1 MIMNMTHSLR
11 GLEWLVE
18 ELETSLGLAREAL
31 HTFQSEPEDTSQ
43 LSFALGYLHQVSGSL
58 TMAECYGAV
67 LLANEMEAVLKM
79 LLRGP
84 SAGVTDACEALELTM
99 LALPSY
105 VRDLLDGNDDT
116 LAQLVAQVNELRAVR
131 AEPLISATSLFMPK
145 VALLNPLVPTDVDSE
160 MLGKLQKVYQY
171 ALLGYLKQQD
181 LAANQ
186 QKIVA
191 VLRRLQG
198 LFNAHPLA
206 PLWRVASVFFIALV
220 ENNISQSTAT
230 RTLLWELDKTMGRLL
245 RVEEPGSQCED
256 LLRNLLYYI
265 ALAPD
270 ESSALMTLKEEFA
283 LGQAFPS
290 LALTEFDG
298 VVQTRLDSSVVTVL
312 SDTLSAEITSLIDT
326 VDAFESAEQI
336 DQNKLAKIKLSTE
349 KLATTLLVIGQIK
362 LSQSLLEVAGVAGQ
376 ALANSSGELPTG
388 ITRLQSIQQSLQTW
402 AENYDDAP
410 IASDLLSETA
420 YVVDDAQ
427 RSLIREVRN
436 NFESIKESIVGYIAS
451 QWDAQFLLD
460 IPQQFEHIF
469 GAVDVIGLKRVAL
482 IVEQLGNYITRH
494 LLHGEQPPE
503 WSQLDAL
510 ADAITG
516 FEYYLEAI
524 DKGREGEQHDMLRRT
539 AQAMEK
545 LGFDVESPAAD
556 VDSEVE
562 LDADTPELDSA
573 EAAGE
578 DDDEIDP
585 EIKEIFIEEAEEV
598 LAELEINYPAW
609 LLDQADHKALNELRR
624 GFHTLKGSGRMV
636 KANVIGDLAWAVE
649 NMLNKILDNSGAVV
663 PETAELLDISLSF
676 IPSLVDDFE
685 RGVQHLSPYCA
696 SLISVAEALTKGESV
711 TMPQSEEQPVELE
724 NLEALD
730 ESLLDS
736 MVVEELEGLV
746 EFDNSAEIQPVVE
759 IFVGEAS
766 AYIDTLANFLEN
778 FQQPHEGSRL
788 APADVQRALH
798 TLQASAGMAGIS
810 AVQALAKTLEDFL
823 AELFARGQNVSSS
836 IIILLL
842 QGVEQLRATLARLEA
857 GEGEDSSVLQ
867 ECRSRVEHTR
877 IQWKAQ
883 KANGLAPKS
892 LARVQQLMVTGLDNL
907 LLADTLL
914 EQWSGQASF
923 SRQDIEP
930 VVSELMELG
939 AAAEDSGVSALS
951 ALCDEFARTLGNQ
964 TDSGEGLNDDA
975 LRVCKAAHELL
986 LNMMDTVAIG
996 QPVSPA
1002 PADLL
1007 AQLQAL
1013 VIVPAE
1019 TPVIDLT
1026 LGVAEAAPQ
1035 QAMSAD
1041 ELASRMA
1048 GEVHDPDALPFFLE
1062 EADDL
1067 LENIENALQAWRGEP
1082 SDVSQSETL
1091 NRVLHT
1097 LKGGARV
1104 AGLSL
1109 LGDLSHD
1116 LEARILREES
1126 QLASGEAG
1134 VFDQLFARYDELV
1147 SVLDKVKSGDEIPA
1161 AEEPPVLEPE
1171 LELKPELELE
1181 PESPLPVETLAVE
1194 FQAAPEASE
1203 PAAQQSVSGEELASR
1218 MAGEVHDPEVLSFF
1232 LEEADGLLEDIEN
1245 ALQIWRDEPSD
1256 ISQGETLNRI
1266 LHTLKGGA
1274 RVAGLSLLGDLSHDL
1289 ETLILREENQLES
1302 GEAGVFDRLFAHYDE
1317 LVSIVE
1323 WLKSGVIPAAQEPLA
1338 LGITAVAEL
1347 EPLVEPL
1354 ASSASPEVPEEVLE
1368 VESFADEVPE
1378 DKALEGEVPKV
1389 AKEEA
1394 INIGADMAVSPE
1406 PVSAE
1411 SEQVLDL
1418 PAVTL
1423 PTPEP
1428 AVQPA
1433 ARAKPGV
1440 TVQESVKI
1448 PAQVLD
1454 DLVNLAGEAS
1464 IARGRVEQGVGE
1476 SALALDEMEE
1486 TIARLRNQV
1495 RQLGRQTEAQIQ
1507 FRREQ
1512 IESSQNADFDPLEL
1526 DRYSQLQQLSQG
1538 LEESGSDLQ
1547 DLKNTLLEK
1556 SQVVEGLLLMQSR
1569 ITQDLQENL
1578 MKTRLVPFSRLVPRL
1593 RRIVRQV
1600 GQELG
1605 KQVNLG
1611 LSDIEGE
1618 MDRSVLEK
1626 IITPIEHM
1634 LRNAI
1639 DHGIESAEQRLAAGK
1654 PSEGNISLS
1663 FQREGG
1669 EIVITVADDGKGLDV
1684 AAIRDKAINQRMIT
1698 ADTQATDSELLRLIF
1713 QPGFSTAATVSQVSG
1728 RGVGMDVVKTEVHH
1742 LGGSIS
1748 IDSTLGEGVEFT
1760 IRLPFTVSVN
1770 KALLVKEGASIYAL
1784 PLNSIVGVTQL
1795 NAEELDVLHS
1805 EPGKRLEYAGL
1816 DYQLCALGSLLH
1828 GGREAATVAT
1838 GKAVMIL
1845 VEVDHYRYAVQVE
1858 AIEGNQEIIIKGL
1871 GAQFSDVRGVAGAT
1885 ILASGDVVVILD
1897 LPSLLRSKGEI
1908 SILEAPV
1915 QADDSLRGRSFETP
1929 ASVSLAPKTIMVVD
1943 DSVTVRK
1950 VTSRVLERKGF
1961 RVITAKDG
1969 IEATDMLA
1977 QVKPDLMLLDIE
1989 MPRMDGFEVARVV
2002 RESEA
2007 FAGLPI
2013 IMISSRT
2020 GEKHQQR
2027 ATSLGV
2033 NKFLGKPYQEDEL
2046 LGLLDELLSLD
2057 SA

>member
-1 MIMNMTHSLR
+1 
-11 GLEWLVE
+11 
-18 ELETSLGLAREAL
+18 
-31 HTFQSEPEDTSQ
+31 
-43 LSFALGYLHQVSGSL
+43 
-58 TMAECYGAV
+58 MAA
-67 LLANEMEAVLKM
+67 
-79 LLRGP
+79 
-84 SAGVTDACEALELTM
+84 
-99 LALPSY
+99 
-105 VRDLLDGNDDT
+105 
-116 LAQLVAQVNELRAVR
+116 
-131 AEPLISATSLFMPK
+131 
-145 VALLNPLVPTDVDSE
+145 
-160 MLGKLQKVYQY
+160 
-171 ALLGYLKQQD
+171 
-181 LAANQ
+181 
-186 QKIVA
+186 
-191 VLRRLQG
+191 
-198 LFNAHPLA
+198 
-206 PLWRVASVFFIALV
+206 
-220 ENNISQSTAT
+220 
-230 RTLLWELDKTMGRLL
+230 
-245 RVEEPGSQCED
+245 
-256 LLRNLLYYI
+256 
-265 ALAPD
+265 
-270 ESSALMTLKEEFA
+270 EEF
-283 LGQAFPS
+283 
-290 LALTEFDG
+290 
-298 VVQTRLDSSVVTVL
+298 
-312 SDTLSAEITSLIDT
+312 
-326 VDAFESAEQI
+326 
-336 DQNKLAKIKLSTE
+336 
-349 KLATTLLVIGQIK
+349 
-362 LSQSLLEVAGVAGQ
+362 
-376 ALANSSGELPTG
+376 
-388 ITRLQSIQQSLQTW
+388 
-402 AENYDDAP
+402 
-410 IASDLLSETA
+410 
-420 YVVDDAQ
+420 
-427 RSLIREVRN
+427 
-436 NFESIKESIVGYIAS
+436 
-451 QWDAQFLLD
+451 
-460 IPQQFEHIF
+460 
-469 GAVDVIGLKRVAL
+469 
-482 IVEQLGNYITRH
+482 
-494 LLHGEQPPE
+494 
-503 WSQLDAL
+503 
-510 ADAITG
+510 
-516 FEYYLEAI
+516 
-524 DKGREGEQHDMLRRT
+524 
-539 AQAMEK
+539 
-545 LGFDVESPAAD
+545 
-556 VDSEVE
+556 
-562 LDADTPELDSA
+562 
-573 EAAGE
+573 
-578 DDDEIDP
+578 
-585 EIKEIFIEEAEEV
+585 
-598 LAELEINYPAW
+598 
-609 LLDQADHKALNELRR
+609 
-624 GFHTLKGSGRMV
+624 
-636 KANVIGDLAWAVE
+636 
-649 NMLNKILDNSGAVV
+649 
-663 PETAELLDISLSF
+663 
-676 IPSLVDDFE
+676 
-685 RGVQHLSPYCA
+685 
-696 SLISVAEALTKGESV
+696 
-711 TMPQSEEQPVELE
+711 
-724 NLEALD
+724 
-730 ESLLDS
+730 
-736 MVVEELEGLV
+736 EGLV
-746 EFDNSAEIQPVVE
+746 ELEGSTEVQPVVE

-766 AYIDTLANFLEN
+766 DYIDTLANFLED
-778 FQQPHEGSRL
+778 FHQPHDGSRL

-810 AVQALAKTLEDFL
+810 AVQELAKTLEDFL

-836 IIILLL
+836 IIVLLL
-842 QGVEQLRATLARLEA
+842 QGAEQLRATLARLAA

-867 ECRSRVEHTR
+867 EYRSRVELART
-877 IQWKAQ
+877 QWQAQ
-883 KANGLAPKS
+883 KANSAAPKG
-892 LARVQQLMVTGLDNL
+892 LVRVQQLMVTGLDNL

-930 VVSELMELG
+930 VLSELVELG
-939 AAAEDSGVSALS
+939 AAAEDSGVLALS
-951 ALCDEFARTLGNQ
+951 ALCDELACTLGNL
-964 TDSGEGLNDDA
+964 TDAGVGLNDDA

-1013 VIVPAE
+1013 VIV
-1019 TPVIDLT
+1019 TPVIGLT
-1026 LGVAEAAPQ
+1026 LGVSEAAPQ

-1116 LEARILREES
+1116 LEALILREES

-1323 WLKSGVIPAAQEPLA
+1323 WLKSGVIPAAQEPVA
-1338 LGITAVAEL
+1338 PGITAVAEL

-1512 IESSQNADFDPLEL
+1512 IESSQSTDFDPLEL

-1605 KQVNLG
+1605 KQINLG
-1611 LSDIEGE
+1611 LSNIEGE

-1654 PSEGNISLS
+1654 SGEGNISLS

-1805 EPGKRLEYAGL
+1805 EPGKRLGYAGL

-1915 QADDSLRGRSFETP
+1915 QADDSLRGSSFETP
-1929 ASVSLAPKTIMVVD
+1929 ASVSLGPKTIMVVD

-1969 IEATDMLA
+1969 IEATDMLV

-2027 ATSLGV
+2027 ARSLGV

-2057 SA
+2057 VA

>member
-1 MIMNMTHSLR
+1 MTMNMTHSLR

-31 HTFQSEPEDTSQ
+31 LAFQSEPEDTSQ

-79 LLRGP
+79 LLREP
-84 SAGVTDACEALELTM
+84 SADVVDACEVLELAM
-99 LALPSY
+99 LALPNY
-105 VRDLLDGNDDT
+105 VRDLLDGRDAT
-116 LAQLVAQVNELRAVR
+116 LAQLMEQVNELRAVR

-145 VALLNPLVPTDVDSE
+145 VVLLNPLAPTAVDNE

-171 ALLGYLKQQD
+171 ALLGYLKQRD

-198 LFNAHPLA
+198 LFNADSLA
-206 PLWRVASVFFIALV
+206 ALWRVASAFFTALV
-220 ENNISQSTAT
+220 DNHLKQSAAT
-230 RTLLWELDKTMGRLL
+230 RYLLWELDKAMGRLL
-245 RVEEPGSQCED
+245 SLEESGSKYED

-270 ESSALMTLKEEFA
+270 DSPALKAIKEEFA
-283 LGQAFPS
+283 LDQAFPS
-290 LALTEFDG
+290 LALTERDG
-298 VVQTRLDSSVVTVL
+298 ALQTRLDGSIVTVL
-312 SDTLSAEITSLIDT
+312 SNTLAAEIASL
-326 VDAFESAEQI
+326 VDAVEAFESAEQV
-336 DQNKLAKIKLSTE
+336 DQNKLTEIKLSTE
-349 KLATTLLVIGQIK
+349 SLATTLLVIGQIK
-362 LSQSLLEVAGVAGQ
+362 LSQSLLEVAGLAAQ
-376 ALANSSGELPTG
+376 ALANSRDELPTAT
-388 ITRLQSIQQSLQTW
+388 TRLQSIQQSLQTW
-402 AENYDDAP
+402 AENYADAP
-410 IASDLLSETA
+410 LASDLLSETA

-451 QWDAQFLLD
+451 QWDAQFLID

-469 GAVDVIGLKRVAL
+469 GAVEVIGLKRVAL
-482 IVEQLGNYITRH
+482 IVEQLGNYMTRH
-494 LLHGEQPPE
+494 LLHSEQPPE

-524 DKGREGEQHDMLRRT
+524 DKGREGEQHAMLRLT

-545 LGFDVESPAAD
+545 LGFDVELPAAD
-556 VDSEVE
+556 PGGEVE
-562 LDADTPELDSA
+562 LDVDTPELDSA
-573 EAAGE
+573 EAE
-578 DDDEIDP
+578 DDDDIDP
-585 EIKEIFIEEAEEV
+585 EIKEIFIEEAQEV
-598 LAELEINYPAW
+598 LAELETNYPGW
-609 LLDQADHKALNELRR
+609 LADQADHKALNELRR

-649 NMLNKILDNSGAVV
+649 NMLNKVLDNTAAVV
-663 PETAELLDISLSF
+663 PEIAELLDISLSL

-685 RGVQHLSPYCA
+685 GGAQHLSPYCA
-696 SLISVAEALTKGESV
+696 SLISTAQALTKGEPV
-711 TMPQSEEQPVELE
+711 VMPQPEEQHAELK
-724 NLEALD
+724 NLEGLD
-730 ESLLDS
+730 AGLQGSI
-736 MVVEELEGLV
+736 VAEELESLT
-746 EFDNSAEIQPVVE
+746 ELESSAEIQPVVE
-759 IFVGEAS
+759 IFIGEAS
-766 AYIDTLANFLEN
+766 SYIDTLANFLED

-810 AVQALAKTLEDFL
+810 AVQELTKTFEDFL
-823 AELFARGQNVSSS
+823 TELFARGQQVSSS
-836 IIILLL
+836 IITLLME
-842 QGVEQLRATLARLEA
+842 GVEQLSATLARLEA

-867 ECRSRVEHTR
+867 EYRSRIELART
-877 IQWKAQ
+877 QWHKQ
-883 KANGLAPKS
+883 KASSLAPKG
-892 LARVQQLMVTGLDNL
+892 LAQVQQLMITGLDNVL
-907 LLADTLL
+907 LVDTLL
-914 EQWSGQASF
+914 EQWSGQTSF

-930 VVSELMELG
+930 IVSELVELG

-951 ALCDEFARTLGNQ
+951 TLCDELARALVNLTEL
-964 TDSGEGLNDDA
+964 GEGLNEDA
-975 LRVCKAAHELL
+975 LRVCKTAHELL

-1002 PADLL
+1002 PAVLF

-1013 VIVPAE
+1013 VAMPAQAQ
-1019 TPVIDLT
+1019 TIDAT
-1026 LGVAEAAPQ
+1026 LNVAEAVPS
-1035 QAMSAD
+1035 QAVSAD

-1048 GEVHDPDALPFFLE
+1048 GEVHDLDALPFFIE

-1067 LENIENALQAWRGEP
+1067 LEDIENALQAWRDEP
-1082 SDVSQSETL
+1082 SDVSQGETL

-1097 LKGGARV
+1097 LKGGARM

-1116 LEARILREES
+1116 LEALILREAR

-1134 VFDQLFARYDELV
+1134 VFDQLFIRYDELL
-1147 SVLDKVKSGDEIPA
+1147 SVLDRVKSGDAIP
-1161 AEEPPVLEPE
+1161 
-1171 LELKPELELE
+1171 
-1181 PESPLPVETLAVE
+1181 
-1194 FQAAPEASE
+1194 
-1203 PAAQQSVSGEELASR
+1203 
-1218 MAGEVHDPEVLSFF
+1218 
-1232 LEEADGLLEDIEN
+1232 
-1245 ALQIWRDEPSD
+1245 
-1256 ISQGETLNRI
+1256 
-1266 LHTLKGGA
+1266 
-1274 RVAGLSLLGDLSHDL
+1274 
-1289 ETLILREENQLES
+1289 
-1302 GEAGVFDRLFAHYDE
+1302 
-1317 LVSIVE
+1317 
-1323 WLKSGVIPAAQEPLA
+1323 
-1338 LGITAVAEL
+1338 AVAEEEPVAPDIGAVAEPEHL
-1347 EPLVEPL
+1347 EALEPL
-1354 ASSASPEVPEEVLE
+1354 ASLQIPAAVLE
-1368 VESFADEVPE
+1368 VEAFENEVPE
-1378 DKALEGEVPKV
+1378 DKTLEDEVLEDEV
-1389 AKEEA
+1389 LKEEA
-1394 INIGADMAVSPE
+1394 IDPGTDAVALTKPASAKPE
-1406 PVSAE
+1406 
-1411 SEQVLDL
+1411 QTLDL
-1418 PAVTL
+1418 PAATM
-1423 PTPEP
+1423 PISEP
-1428 AVQPA
+1428 AAQPA
-1433 ARAKPGV
+1433 ARAKPAV
-1440 TVQESVKI
+1440 AVQESVKI

-1454 DLVNLAGEAS
+1454 NLVNLAGEAS

-1476 SALALDEMEE
+1476 SAVALDEMEE
-1486 TIARLRNQV
+1486 TITRLRNQV

-1512 IESSQNADFDPLEL
+1512 IESSQSTDFDPLEL

-1556 SQVVEGLLLMQSR
+1556 SQAVEGLLLMQSR

-1611 LSDIEGE
+1611 LNNIEGE
-1618 MDRSVLEK
+1618 MDRTVLEK

-1639 DHGIESAEQRLAAGK
+1639 DHGIESTEQRLAAGK
-1654 PSEGNISLS
+1654 PDEGNISLS

-1684 AAIRDKAINQRMIT
+1684 AAIRDKAINKRMIT

-1713 QPGFSTAATVSQVSG
+1713 QPGFSTAKTVSQVSG

-1748 IDSTLGEGVEFT
+1748 IESTLGEGVEFT

-1770 KALLVKEGASIYAL
+1770 KALLVKERASTYAL

-1816 DYQLCALGSLLH
+1816 NYQLCALGSLLH
-1828 GGREAATVAT
+1828 GEQASAAAAI
-1838 GKAVMIL
+1838 GKAVMVL
-1845 VEVDHYRYAVQVE
+1845 VEVDHYRYAVHVD

-1871 GAQFSDVRGVAGAT
+1871 GAPFSNVRGVAGAT

-1908 SILEAPV
+1908 SILEGPG
-1915 QADDSLRGRSFETP
+1915 QADDSLRGGSFEAP
-1929 ASVSLAPKTIMVVD
+1929 ASVGFAPKTIMVVD

-1961 RVITAKDG
+1961 RVVTAKDG

-1977 QVKPDLMLLDIE
+1977 EVKPDLMLLDIE

-2033 NKFLGKPYQEDEL
+2033 NRFLGKPYQEDEL

-2057 SA
+2057 IA

>member
-1 MIMNMTHSLR
+1 MTMKMTHSLR

-31 HTFQSEPEDTSQ
+31 LAFQAEPDDASQ

-67 LLANEMEAVLKM
+67 LLANEMEAVLQM
-79 LLRGP
+79 VLGEP
-84 SAGVTDACEALELTM
+84 SADVADACEALELTM
-99 LALPSY
+99 LALPNY
-105 VRDLLDGNDDT
+105 VRDLLDGSDDT
-116 LAQLVAQVNELRAVR
+116 LAQLMEQVNELRAVR
-131 AEPLISATSLFMPK
+131 AEALISSSALFMPK
-145 VALLNPLVPTDVDSE
+145 MPLPGQLAPTAVDKE

-171 ALLGYLKQQD
+171 ALLGYLKQRD
-181 LAANQ
+181 VAANQ

-198 LFNAHPLA
+198 LFNGSSLA
-206 PLWRVASVFFIALV
+206 SLWRVADVFFAALV
-220 ENNISQSTAT
+220 ANTFSQSAAT
-230 RTLLWELDKTMGRLL
+230 RHLLWELDKAMGRLL
-245 RVEEPGSQCED
+245 SAAESGSQHED
-256 LLRNLLYYI
+256 LLRNLLYYL
-265 ALAPD
+265 ALAAD
-270 ESSALMTLKEEFA
+270 DSAALKALKEEFA
-283 LGQAFPS
+283 LDQAFPS
-290 LALTEFDG
+290 LVLTELDG
-298 VVQTRLDSSVVTVL
+298 ALQTRLESTVVTAL
-312 SDTLSAEITSLIDT
+312 SGTLSAEIAAVVAT
-326 VDAFESAEQI
+326 VDAFERAEKA
-336 DQNKLAKIKLSTE
+336 DQNQLAAIKLSTE
-349 KLATTLLVIGQIK
+349 SLATTLLVLGQIK
-362 LSQSLLEVAGVAGQ
+362 LSQSLLDVAELAAQ
-376 ALANSSGELPTG
+376 ALANAGDELPTAS
-388 ITRLQSIQQSLQTW
+388 TRLQSIQGSLQAW
-402 AENYDDAP
+402 ALNYADAP
-410 IASDLLSETA
+410 LASDLLSETA

-451 QWDAQFLLD
+451 QWDGQFLLE

-469 GAVDVIGLKRVAL
+469 GAVEVIGLKRVAL
-482 IVEQLGNYITRH
+482 IVEQLGNYISQH
-494 LLHGEQPPE
+494 LLHSEQPPE
-503 WSQLDAL
+503 WPQLDAL

-524 DKGREGEQHDMLRRT
+524 DKGREAEQRDMLRLT

-545 LGFDVESPAAD
+545 LGFAVELEAEPTAEQRLEAQGADTVSDEIERD
-556 VDSEVE
+556 VD
-562 LDADTPELDSA
+562 LPEIDS
-573 EAAGE
+573 E
-578 DDDEIDP
+578 DDDDDAIDP
-585 EIKEIFIEEAEEV
+585 EIKEIFIEEAQEV
-598 LAELEINYPAW
+598 LSELETHYPTW
-609 LLDQADHKALNELRR
+609 LLDQADHKTLNELRR

-636 KANVIGDLAWAVE
+636 RANVIGDLAWAIE
-649 NMLNKILDNSGAVV
+649 HMLNKILDNSGSTV
-663 PETAELLDISLSF
+663 PETAELLDISLAL

-685 RGVQHLSPYCA
+685 RDTQHLSPYCS
-696 SLISVAEALTKGESV
+696 SLIAAAEALAKGESV
-711 TMPQSEEQPVELE
+711 VMPQSEEQSVELE
-724 NLEALD
+724 SLEGLD
-730 ESLLDS
+730 SGLLDS
-736 MVVEELEGLV
+736 VVLEETEAPAELE
-746 EFDNSAEIQPVVE
+746 DSAEIQPVVE

-766 AYIDTLANFLEN
+766 AYIATLANFLDD

-788 APADVQRALH
+788 VPADVQRALH

-810 AVQALAKTLEDFL
+810 AVQAVAKSFEDFL
-823 AELFARGQNVSSS
+823 TELFARGQSVNSR
-836 IIILLL
+836 IIALLMV
-842 QGVEQLRATLARLEA
+842 GVEQLRNTLVRLEA
-857 GEGEDSSVLQ
+857 GEGEDSAVLQ
-867 ECRSRVEHTR
+867 EYRARVELART
-877 IQWKAQ
+877 QWQGQRASS
-883 KANGLAPKS
+883 LAPTG
-892 LARVQQLMVTGLDNL
+892 LARVQQLMVTGLDNV

-914 EQWSGQASF
+914 EQWSSQASF

-930 VVSELMELG
+930 LVNELVELG

-951 ALCDEFARTLGNQ
+951 AWCDELTRVLGALADGGQ
-964 TDSGEGLNDDA
+964 GLNEDA
-975 LRVCKAAHELL
+975 LRVCQTAHELL

-1013 VIVPAE
+1013 ILVEIPAE
-1019 TPVIDLT
+1019 GPGDIAEPV
-1026 LGVAEAAPQ
+1026 PQ
-1035 QAMSAD
+1035 QAASAD

-1067 LENIENALQAWRGEP
+1067 LEDIENALQAWRDEP
-1082 SDVSQSETL
+1082 SDVSQGETL

-1104 AGLSL
+1104 SGLSLMGDLSHDLEALILREESRLASGEAEVFEQLFTRYDELHNVLDSVKSGDALSAVEELPVLEPEPEVEPVAPLPVETPPIPEAAVPVAQQPISGDDLLSRMAGEEHDPDALPFFLEEVDGLLDDIENALQVWRDEPSDVSQGETLNRVLHTLKGSARMAGLSL

-1116 LEARILREES
+1116 LEALILREES
-1126 QLASGEAG
+1126 QLRDGEAG

-1147 SVLDKVKSGDEIPA
+1147 SIVEWVKSGDGITA
-1161 AEEPPVLEPE
+1161 A
-1171 LELKPELELE
+1171 
-1181 PESPLPVETLAVE
+1181 
-1194 FQAAPEASE
+1194 
-1203 PAAQQSVSGEELASR
+1203 
-1218 MAGEVHDPEVLSFF
+1218 
-1232 LEEADGLLEDIEN
+1232 
-1245 ALQIWRDEPSD
+1245 
-1256 ISQGETLNRI
+1256 
-1266 LHTLKGGA
+1266 
-1274 RVAGLSLLGDLSHDL
+1274 
-1289 ETLILREENQLES
+1289 
-1302 GEAGVFDRLFAHYDE
+1302 EAGV
-1317 LVSIVE
+1317 
-1323 WLKSGVIPAAQEPLA
+1323 EPEVA
-1338 LGITAVAEL
+1338 SVAEFESL
-1347 EPLVEPL
+1347 EPSV
-1354 ASSASPEVPEEVLE
+1354 SATTPDLPEEEILE
-1368 VESFADEVPE
+1368 GEALEDEVPADE
-1378 DKALEGEVPKV
+1378 MRDAEVLI
-1389 AKEEA
+1389 EEA
-1394 INIGADMAVSPE
+1394 ALPE
-1406 PVSAE
+1406 PASTE
-1411 SEQVLDL
+1411 LEQTVDL
-1418 PAVTL
+1418 PAAL
-1423 PTPEP
+1423 IPRPEP
-1428 AVQPA
+1428 AVAAPSP
-1433 ARAKPGV
+1433 ARAKPAV
-1440 TVQESVKI
+1440 AVQESVKI

-1476 SALALDEMEE
+1476 SAAALDEMEE
-1486 TIARLRNQV
+1486 TITRLRNQV

-1512 IESSQNADFDPLEL
+1512 IESSQSADFDPLEL

-1611 LSDIEGE
+1611 LHNIEGE

-1639 DHGIESAEQRLAAGK
+1639 DHGIESSEQRLTAGK
-1654 PSEGNISLS
+1654 PDEGNIALS

-1669 EIVITVADDGKGLDV
+1669 EVVITVADDGKGLDV
-1684 AAIRDKAINQRMIT
+1684 AAIRDKAINKGMIT
-1698 ADTQATDSELLRLIF
+1698 ADTKASDSELLRLIF
-1713 QPGFSTAATVSQVSG
+1713 QPGFSTATSVSQVSG
-1728 RGVGMDVVKTEVHH
+1728 RGVGMDVVKTEVHD

-1748 IDSTLGEGVEFT
+1748 IESTLGQGVEFT

-1770 KALLVKEGASIYAL
+1770 NALLVKESESRYAL

-1795 NAEELDVLHS
+1795 SAAELDALNN
-1805 EPGKRLEYAGL
+1805 EADKRLEYAGL
-1816 DYQLCALGSLLH
+1816 EYQLCTLGSLLH
-1828 GGREAATVAT
+1828 GEEEAPVALS
-1838 GKAVMIL
+1838 GKAMMVL

-1858 AIEGNQEIIIKGL
+1858 AIEGKQEIIIKGL
-1871 GAQFSDVRGVAGAT
+1871 GAQFRDVRGVAGAT

-1908 SILEAPV
+1908 SILEGPE
-1915 QADDSLRGRSFETP
+1915 QAAELVSEDSFESP
-1929 ASVSLAPKTIMVVD
+1929 VSASSRPKTIMVVD

-1961 RVITAKDG
+1961 HVVTAKDG
-1969 IEATDMLA
+1969 VDATDMLA

-2002 RESEA
+2002 RESED

-2046 LGLLDELLSLD
+2046 LGLMNELLNFG
-2057 SA
+2057 AA

>member
-1 MIMNMTHSLR
+1 MAMNMTHSLR
-11 GLEWLVE
+11 GLEWLAE

-31 HTFQSEPEDTSQ
+31 LAFQSEPEDTSQ

-67 LLANEMEAVLKM
+67 LFANEMEAVLKM
-79 LLRGP
+79 LLREP
-84 SAGVTDACEALELTM
+84 SADVVDACEVLELAM
-99 LALPSY
+99 LALPNY
-105 VRDLLDGNDDT
+105 VRDLLDGRDAT
-116 LAQLVAQVNELRAVR
+116 LAQLMEQVNELRAVR
-131 AEPLISATSLFMPK
+131 AEPLISSTSLFMPK
-145 VALLNPLVPTDVDSE
+145 VALLNPLAPPAVDNE
-160 MLGKLQKVYQY
+160 MLGKLQQVYQY
-171 ALLGYLKQQD
+171 ALLGYLRQQD
-181 LAANQ
+181 LTANQ

-198 LFNAHPLA
+198 LFNADPLE
-206 PLWRVASVFFIALV
+206 PLWRVANAFFGAVV
-220 ENNISQSTAT
+220 ENSISQSAAT
-230 RTLLWELDKTMGRLL
+230 RYLLWELDKAMGRLL
-245 RVEEPGSQCED
+245 SLERPGSHYED

-270 ESSALMTLKEEFA
+270 GSSALKAIKEEFA
-283 LGQAFPS
+283 LDQAFPS
-290 LALTEFDG
+290 LALTELDG
-298 VVQTRLDSSVVTVL
+298 ALQTRLDGSAVTVM
-312 SDTLSAEITSLIDT
+312 SNRLSAEIALLVDA
-326 VDAFESAEQI
+326 VDAFESAEQV
-336 DQNKLAKIKLSTE
+336 DQNKLTKIKLSTE
-349 KLATTLLVIGQIK
+349 RLATTLLVIGQIK
-362 LSQSLLEVAGVAGQ
+362 LSQSLLEVAGLAAQ
-376 ALANSSGELPTG
+376 ALADSNGELPTA
-388 ITRLQSIQQSLQTW
+388 ITRLKSIQQSLQTW
-402 AENYDDAP
+402 AENYTDAP
-410 IASDLLSETA
+410 LASDLLSETA

-451 QWDAQFLLD
+451 QWDAQFLLE

-469 GAVDVIGLKRVAL
+469 GAVEVIGLKRVAQ
-482 IVEQLGNYITRH
+482 IVEQLGSYITRH
-494 LLHGEQPPE
+494 LLHSEQPPE
-503 WSQLDAL
+503 WPELDAL

-524 DKGREGEQHDMLRRT
+524 DKGREGEQHDMLRLT

-545 LGFDVESPAAD
+545 LGFAVEPPEAAD
-556 VDSEVE
+556 VGGGVE
-562 LDADTPELDSA
+562 LDVGTSELDSA
-573 EAAGE
+573 EAEDE
-578 DDDEIDP
+578 DDDDIDP
-585 EIKEIFIEEAEEV
+585 EIKEIFIEEAQEV
-598 LAELEINYPAW
+598 LAELETNYPGW
-609 LLDQADHKALNELRR
+609 FLDQADHKALNELRR

-649 NMLNKILDNSGAVV
+649 NMLNKILDNSGAAV
-663 PETAELLDISLSF
+663 PETAELLDISLSL
-676 IPSLVDDFE
+676 IPSLVNDFE

-696 SLISVAEALTKGESV
+696 GLICAAEALTKGEPV
-711 TMPQSEEQPVELE
+711 VMPRSEELLVEPE
-724 NLEALD
+724 NLEDLD
-730 ESLLDS
+730 AGSLDS
-736 MVVEELEGLV
+736 MVAEELEGLV
-746 EFDNSAEIQPVVE
+746 ELEDSAEIQPVVE

-766 AYIDTLANFLEN
+766 SYIDTLANFLED

-788 APADVQRALH
+788 APVDVQRALH

-810 AVQALAKTLEDFL
+810 AVQELSKTFEDFL
-823 AELFARGQNVSSS
+823 TELFARGQSVSSS
-836 IIILLL
+836 IITLLMA
-842 QGVEQLRATLARLEA
+842 GVKQLRATLARLEA

-867 ECRSRVEHTR
+867 EYRSRVELART
-877 IQWKAQ
+877 QWQEQ
-883 KANGLAPKS
+883 KASSLASKG
-892 LARVQQLMVTGLDNL
+892 LARVQQLMVTGLDNV

-930 VVSELMELG
+930 VVSELVELG

-951 ALCDEFARTLGNQ
+951 ALCDVLARALGNL

-975 LRVCKAAHELL
+975 LRVCKTAHEVL
-986 LNMMDTVAIG
+986 LNMMDAVAIG

-1002 PADLL
+1002 PADLFT
-1007 AQLQAL
+1007 QLQVL
-1013 VIVPAE
+1013 VAMPAQAR
-1019 TPVIDLT
+1019 TIDAT
-1026 LGVAEAAPQ
+1026 LDVAEAVPQ
-1035 QAMSAD
+1035 KAVSAD

-1048 GEVHDPDALPFFLE
+1048 GEVHDLDALPFFIE

-1067 LENIENALQAWRGEP
+1067 LEDIENALQAWRNEP
-1082 SDVSQSETL
+1082 SDVSQGEIL
-1091 NRVLHT
+1091 NRALHT
-1097 LKGGARV
+1097 LKGGARM

-1116 LEARILREES
+1116 LEALILRQES

-1134 VFDQLFARYDELV
+1134 VFDQLFVRYDELV
-1147 SVLDKVKSGDEIPA
+1147 SVLDRVKSGDAIPA
-1161 AEEPPVLEPE
+1161 AEEPPVLEA
-1171 LELKPELELE
+1171 E
-1181 PESPLPVETLAVE
+1181 PEVEPKPPLPVETLVVETPAVLE
-1194 FQAAPEASE
+1194 TSE
-1203 PAAQQSVSGEELASR
+1203 PAPRPPMSGDELASR

-1232 LEEADGLLEDIEN
+1232 LEEVDGLLEDIEN
-1245 ALQIWRDEPSD
+1245 AMQVWRDEPSD
-1256 ISQGETLNRI
+1256 VSQSETLNRV
-1266 LHTLKGGA
+1266 LHTLKGDA

-1289 ETLILREENQLES
+1289 ETFILRQESQLAS
-1302 GEAGVFDRLFAHYDE
+1302 GEAGVFDQLFTRYDE
-1317 LVSIVE
+1317 LASIVE
-1323 WLKSGVIPAAQEPLA
+1323 RLKSGDAIPATEELVAPDKA
-1338 LGITAVAEL
+1338 AVAER
-1347 EPLVEPL
+1347 EPELIEALEPL
-1354 ASSASPEVPEEVLE
+1354 ASLEVPGGMLE
-1368 VESFADEVPE
+1368 VEAFEDDVHE
-1378 DKALEGEVPKV
+1378 DKAFEDEAL
-1389 AKEEA
+1389 KEETIDA
-1394 INIGADMAVSPE
+1394 GAG
-1406 PVSAE
+1406 AE
-1411 SEQVLDL
+1411 EL
-1418 PAVTL
+1418 
-1423 PTPEP
+1423 PEP
-1428 AVQPA
+1428 ASAEPEQTLDFSAAIKRIPKPTAQPA
-1433 ARAKPGV
+1433 ARAKPAV
-1440 TVQESVKI
+1440 VVQESVKI

-1512 IESSQNADFDPLEL
+1512 IESSESVGFDPLEL

-1556 SQVVEGLLLMQSR
+1556 SQAVEGLLLMQSR

-1611 LSDIEGE
+1611 LNNIEGE
-1618 MDRSVLEK
+1618 MDRTVLEK

-1639 DHGIESAEQRLAAGK
+1639 DHGIESTEQRLAAGK
-1654 PSEGNISLS
+1654 PDEGNVSLS

-1684 AAIRDKAINQRMIT
+1684 AAIRDKAINKRMIT

-1713 QPGFSTAATVSQVSG
+1713 QPGFSTATTVSQISG

-1748 IDSTLGEGVEFT
+1748 IESTLGKGVEFT

-1770 KALLVKEGASIYAL
+1770 KALLVKERESTYAL
-1784 PLNSIVGVTQL
+1784 PLSSIVGVTQL
-1795 NAEELDVLHS
+1795 SAEELDVLHS

-1828 GGREAATVAT
+1828 GEQASSAAAI
-1838 GKAVMIL
+1838 GKAVMVL
-1845 VEVDHYRYAVQVE
+1845 VEVDHYRYAVHVD

-1871 GAQFSDVRGVAGAT
+1871 GAPFSNVRGVAGAT

-1908 SILEAPV
+1908 SILEGPE
-1915 QADDSLRGRSFETP
+1915 QADDSLRGSSFETP
-1929 ASVSLAPKTIMVVD
+1929 ASISFAPKTIMVVD

-1961 RVITAKDG
+1961 RVVTAKDG
-1969 IEATDMLA
+1969 IEATDMLD

-2002 RESEA
+2002 RESET

-2033 NKFLGKPYQEDEL
+2033 NKFLGKPYQEDVL

-2057 SA
+2057 IA

>member
-1 MIMNMTHSLR
+1 M
-11 GLEWLVE
+11 
-18 ELETSLGLAREAL
+18 
-31 HTFQSEPEDTSQ
+31 
-43 LSFALGYLHQVSGSL
+43 
-58 TMAECYGAV
+58 
-67 LLANEMEAVLKM
+67 
-79 LLRGP
+79 
-84 SAGVTDACEALELTM
+84 
-99 LALPSY
+99 
-105 VRDLLDGNDDT
+105 
-116 LAQLVAQVNELRAVR
+116 
-131 AEPLISATSLFMPK
+131 
-145 VALLNPLVPTDVDSE
+145 
-160 MLGKLQKVYQY
+160 
-171 ALLGYLKQQD
+171 
-181 LAANQ
+181 
-186 QKIVA
+186 
-191 VLRRLQG
+191 
-198 LFNAHPLA
+198 
-206 PLWRVASVFFIALV
+206 
-220 ENNISQSTAT
+220 
-230 RTLLWELDKTMGRLL
+230 
-245 RVEEPGSQCED
+245 
-256 LLRNLLYYI
+256 
-265 ALAPD
+265 
-270 ESSALMTLKEEFA
+270 
-283 LGQAFPS
+283 
-290 LALTEFDG
+290 
-298 VVQTRLDSSVVTVL
+298 
-312 SDTLSAEITSLIDT
+312 
-326 VDAFESAEQI
+326 
-336 DQNKLAKIKLSTE
+336 
-349 KLATTLLVIGQIK
+349 
-362 LSQSLLEVAGVAGQ
+362 
-376 ALANSSGELPTG
+376 
-388 ITRLQSIQQSLQTW
+388 
-402 AENYDDAP
+402 
-410 IASDLLSETA
+410 
-420 YVVDDAQ
+420 
-427 RSLIREVRN
+427 RN

-451 QWDAQFLLD
+451 QWDAQFLLE

-524 DKGREGEQHDMLRRT
+524 DKGREGEQHDMLRLT

-545 LGFDVESPAAD
+545 LGFDVELPETD
-556 VDSEVE
+556 VGVEVE
-562 LDADTPELDSA
+562 LDVDTPELDSA
-573 EAAGE
+573 EA
-578 DDDEIDP
+578 DDEIDS

-598 LAELEINYPAW
+598 LAELETHYPGW

-663 PETAELLDISLSF
+663 PETAELLDISLSL
-676 IPSLVDDFE
+676 IPSLVDDFK
-685 RGVQHLSPYCA
+685 RGAQHLSPYCA
-696 SLISVAEALTKGESV
+696 GLICAAEALTKGEPV
-711 TMPQSEEQPVELE
+711 VMPQSEEQPVELK
-724 NLEALD
+724 NLEELD
-730 ESLLDS
+730 VGLLDS
-736 MVVEELEGLV
+736 MVVEELEGLA
-746 EFDNSAEIQPVVE
+746 ELEGSTEIQPVVE
-759 IFVGEAS
+759 IFVGEAGS
-766 AYIDTLANFLEN
+766 YIDTLANFLGD
-778 FQQPHEGSRL
+778 FQQPHDGSRL

-810 AVQALAKTLEDFL
+810 AVQQLAKTFEDFL
-823 AELFARGQNVSSS
+823 TELFARGQAVNSSL
-836 IIILLL
+836 IILLL
-842 QGVEQLRATLARLEA
+842 QGVDQLRTTLARLEA
-857 GEGEDSSVLQ
+857 GEGEDSSVLR
-867 ECRSRVEHTR
+867 EYRSRVELART
-877 IQWKAQ
+877 QWQAQ
-883 KANGLAPKS
+883 KANSLPPKG
-892 LARVQQLMVTGLDNL
+892 LARVQQLMVTGLDNV

-930 VVSELMELG
+930 VVSELVELG

-951 ALCDEFARTLGNQ
+951 ALCDELARTLGNL
-964 TDSGEGLNDDA
+964 TDSGEGFNQDA
-975 LRVCKAAHELL
+975 LRVCKTAHELL

-1002 PADLL
+1002 PAELL

-1013 VIVPAE
+1013 VILPAE
-1019 TPVIDLT
+1019 VQAIDLT
-1026 LGVAEAAPQ
+1026 LGVGEAAPQ

-1041 ELASRMA
+1041 ELASRME
-1048 GEVHDPDALPFFLE
+1048 GEVHDPDVLPFFLE

-1067 LENIENALQAWRGEP
+1067 LEDIENALQTWRDEP
-1082 SDVSQSETL
+1082 GDVSQGETL

-1097 LKGGARV
+1097 LKGGARM

-1116 LEARILREES
+1116 LEALILREES

-1134 VFDQLFARYDELV
+1134 IFDQLFARYDELV
-1147 SVLDKVKSGDEIPA
+1147 SVFDRVKSGDEIPA
-1161 AEEPPVLEPE
+1161 AEALPVLEP
-1171 LELKPELELE
+1171 ELE
-1181 PESPLPVETLAVE
+1181 PESPLPVETLVVETQAV
-1194 FQAAPEASE
+1194 PEISE
-1203 PAAQQSVSGEELASR
+1203 PAPQQSISGDALASR

-1232 LEEADGLLEDIEN
+1232 FEEVDGLFESIER
-1245 ALQIWRDEPSD
+1245 AMQVWRDEPSD
-1256 ISQGETLNRI
+1256 VSQGETLNRV
-1266 LHTLKGGA
+1266 LHTLKGDA
-1274 RVAGLSLLGDLSHDL
+1274 RLAGLSLLGDLSHDL
-1289 ETLILREENQLES
+1289 ETLILQEESQLAN
-1302 GEAGVFDRLFAHYDE
+1302 GEAGAFDQLFAGYDE

-1323 WLKSGVIPAAQEPLA
+1323 WLKSGGVIPAAEELEAP
-1338 LGITAVAEL
+1338 GITAVAEL
-1347 EPLVEPL
+1347 EPIIKPVE
-1354 ASSASPEVPEEVLE
+1354 SSLNLEVSVSVPEEVLE
-1368 VESFADEVPE
+1368 VEVFEDEVDE
-1378 DKALEGEVPKV
+1378 NNALEGD
-1389 AKEEA
+1389 AHKEES
-1394 INIGADMAVSPE
+1394 INAGADAAELLEPASAAPE
-1406 PVSAE
+1406 PA
-1411 SEQVLDL
+1411 LDL
-1418 PAVTL
+1418 PAATMAV
-1423 PTPEP
+1423 PEP
-1428 AVQPA
+1428 AAQPA
-1433 ARAKPGV
+1433 ARAKPAV
-1440 TVQESVKI
+1440 AVQESVKI

-1454 DLVNLAGEAS
+1454 NLVNLAGEAS

-1476 SALALDEMEE
+1476 SAAALDEMEE

-1512 IESSQNADFDPLEL
+1512 IESSQSTDFDPLEL

-1611 LSDIEGE
+1611 LSNIEGE

-1654 PSEGNISLS
+1654 PDEGNISLS

-1669 EIVITVADDGKGLDV
+1669 EIVITIADDGKGLDV
-1684 AAIRDKAINQRMIT
+1684 AAIRDKAINKRMIT

-1713 QPGFSTAATVSQVSG
+1713 QPGFSTATTVSQVSG

-1748 IDSTLGEGVEFT
+1748 IESTLGEGVEFT

-1770 KALLVKEGASIYAL
+1770 KALLVKEGPSTYAL

-1795 NAEELDVLHS
+1795 SAEELDVFHS
-1805 EPGKRLEYAGL
+1805 EPGKRLDYAGL
-1816 DYQLCALGSLLH
+1816 EYQLCALGSLLH
-1828 GGREAATVAT
+1828 GGRESTTAAT
-1838 GKAVMIL
+1838 GKAVMLL
-1845 VEVDHYRYAVQVE
+1845 VEVDHYRYAVHVE

-1908 SILEAPV
+1908 SILEAPG
-1915 QADDSLRGRSFETP
+1915 QADDFLGGSSFEAP
-1929 ASVSLAPKTIMVVD
+1929 ASVSFAPKTIMVVD

-1950 VTSRVLERKGF
+1950 VTSRVLEREGF
-1961 RVITAKDG
+1961 RVVTAKDG

-2002 RESEA
+2002 RESET

-2057 SA
+2057 VA

>member
-1 MIMNMTHSLR
+1 MTMNMTHSLR

-31 HTFQSEPEDTSQ
+31 LTFQSEPEDASQ

-58 TMAECYGAV
+58 SMAECYGAV

-79 LLRGP
+79 LLREP
-84 SAGVTDACEALELTM
+84 SVGVADACEALELTM
-99 LALPSY
+99 LALPNY
-105 VRDLLDGNDDT
+105 VRDLLDGRDDT
-116 LAQLVAQVNELRAVR
+116 LAQLMAQVNELRAVR

-145 VALLNPLVPTDVDSE
+145 VELLNPLAPTNVDSE

-186 QKIVA
+186 QKIAA

-198 LFNAHPLA
+198 LFKTDPLA
-206 PLWRVASVFFIALV
+206 SLWRVAGAFFIALV
-220 ENNISQSTAT
+220 ENNISQSAAT

-245 RVEEPGSQCED
+245 KLQGPGSQCED

-265 ALAPD
+265 ALVPD
-270 ESSALMTLKEEFA
+270 ESSALKTLKEEFA
-283 LGQAFPS
+283 LDLAFPS
-290 LALTEFDG
+290 LALIEFDG
-298 VVQTRLDSSVVTVL
+298 ALQTRLDGTVVTVL
-312 SDTLSAEITSLIDT
+312 SDTLSTEIASL
-326 VDAFESAEQI
+326 VDAFGGAEQV
-336 DQNKLAKIKLSTE
+336 DQNKLTKIKLSTE
-349 KLATTLLVIGQIK
+349 RLATTLLVIGQIK
-362 LSQSLLEVAGVAGQ
+362 LSQSLLEVAGLADQ
-376 ALANSSGELPTG
+376 ALANVSGELPTG

-451 QWDAQFLLD
+451 QWDAQFLLE

-524 DKGREGEQHDMLRRT
+524 DKGREGEQHDMLRLT

-545 LGFDVESPAAD
+545 LGFDVELPETD
-556 VDSEVE
+556 VGVEVE
-562 LDADTPELDSA
+562 LDVGTPELDSA
-573 EAAGE
+573 EGE
-578 DDDEIDP
+578 DDDEIDF

-598 LAELEINYPAW
+598 LAELETHYPGW

-649 NMLNKILDNSGAVV
+649 NMLNKILDNSGAVA
-663 PETAELLDISLSF
+663 PETAELLDISLSL
-676 IPSLVDDFE
+676 IPSLVDDFK

-696 SLISVAEALTKGESV
+696 GIIFAAEALTKGEPV
-711 TMPQSEEQPVELE
+711 AMPQSEEQPVELK
-724 NLEALD
+724 NLEELD
-730 ESLLDS
+730 VGLLDS
-736 MVVEELEGLV
+736 MVVEELEGLA
-746 EFDNSAEIQPVVE
+746 ELEGSTEIQPVVE
-759 IFVGEAS
+759 IFVGEAGS
-766 AYIDTLANFLEN
+766 YIDTLANFLGD

-810 AVQALAKTLEDFL
+810 AVQQLAKTFEDFL
-823 AELFARGQNVSSS
+823 TELFARGQAVNSSL
-836 IIILLL
+836 IILLL
-842 QGVEQLRATLARLEA
+842 QGVDQLRTTLARLEA

-867 ECRSRVEHTR
+867 EYRSRVELART
-877 IQWKAQ
+877 QWQAQ
-883 KANGLAPKS
+883 KANSLPPKG
-892 LARVQQLMVTGLDNL
+892 LARVQQLMVTGLDNV

-930 VVSELMELG
+930 VVSELVELG

-951 ALCDEFARTLGNQ
+951 ALCDELARTLGNL
-964 TDSGEGLNDDA
+964 TDSGEGFNQDA
-975 LRVCKAAHELL
+975 LRVCKTAHELL

-1002 PADLL
+1002 PAELL

-1013 VIVPAE
+1013 VMLPAE
-1019 TPVIDLT
+1019 V
-1026 LGVAEAAPQ
+1026 

-1067 LENIENALQAWRGEP
+1067 LEDIENALQDWRDEP
-1082 SDVSQSETL
+1082 SDVGQGETL

-1097 LKGGARV
+1097 LKGGARM

-1116 LEARILREES
+1116 LEALILREES

-1134 VFDQLFARYDELV
+1134 IFDQLFARYDELV
-1147 SVLDKVKSGDEIPA
+1147 SVLDRVKSGDEIPA
-1161 AEEPPVLEPE
+1161 AEALPVLEP
-1171 LELKPELELE
+1171 ELE
-1181 PESPLPVETLAVE
+1181 PESPLPVETLVVETQAV
-1194 FQAAPEASE
+1194 PEISE
-1203 PAAQQSVSGEELASR
+1203 PAPQQSISRDALASR

-1232 LEEADGLLEDIEN
+1232 FEEVDGLFESIES
-1245 ALQIWRDEPSD
+1245 AMQVWRDEPSD
-1256 ISQGETLNRI
+1256 VSQGETLNRV
-1266 LHTLKGGA
+1266 LHTLKGDA
-1274 RVAGLSLLGDLSHDL
+1274 RLAGLSLLGDLSHDL
-1289 ETLILREENQLES
+1289 ETLILQEESQLAN
-1302 GEAGVFDRLFAHYDE
+1302 GEAGAFDQLFARYDE

-1323 WLKSGVIPAAQEPLA
+1323 WLKSGGVIPAAKELEAP
-1338 LGITAVAEL
+1338 GITAVAEL
-1347 EPLVEPL
+1347 EPIIKPL
-1354 ASSASPEVPEEVLE
+1354 ESSLNLEVPVSVPEEVLE
-1368 VESFADEVPE
+1368 VEVFEDEADE
-1378 DKALEGEVPKV
+1378 DKAFEGEVPK
-1389 AKEEA
+1389 EEA
-1394 INIGADMAVSPE
+1394 INAGVDAAALPESVSVE
-1406 PVSAE
+1406 AE
-1411 SEQVLDL
+1411 QALDL
-1418 PAVTL
+1418 PEATMAV
-1423 PTPEP
+1423 PEP
-1428 AVQPA
+1428 AAPPI
-1433 ARAKPGV
+1433 ARAKPAV
-1440 TVQESVKI
+1440 AVQESVKI

-1476 SALALDEMEE
+1476 SAVALDEMEE

-1512 IESSQNADFDPLEL
+1512 IESSQSTDFDPLEL

-1611 LSDIEGE
+1611 LSNIEGE

-1654 PSEGNISLS
+1654 PDEGNISLS

-1669 EIVITVADDGKGLDV
+1669 EIVITIADDGKGLDV
-1684 AAIRDKAINQRMIT
+1684 AAIRDKAINKRMIT

-1713 QPGFSTAATVSQVSG
+1713 QPGFSTATTVSQVSG

-1748 IDSTLGEGVEFT
+1748 IESTLGEGVEFT

-1770 KALLVKEGASIYAL
+1770 KALLVKEGPSTYAL

-1795 NAEELDVLHS
+1795 STEELDALHS
-1805 EPGKRLEYAGL
+1805 ELGKRLEYAGL

-1828 GGREAATVAT
+1828 GGRESTRAAT

-1845 VEVDHYRYAVQVE
+1845 VEVDHYRYAVHVE

-1908 SILEAPV
+1908 SILEAPG
-1915 QADDSLRGRSFETP
+1915 QADDLLGGSSFEAP
-1929 ASVSLAPKTIMVVD
+1929 ASVSFAPKTIMVVD

-1950 VTSRVLERKGF
+1950 VTSRVLEREGF
-1961 RVITAKDG
+1961 RVVTAKDG

-2002 RESEA
+2002 RESET

-2057 SA
+2057 VA

>member
-1 MIMNMTHSLR
+1 MTMNMTHSLR

-31 HTFQSEPEDTSQ
+31 LDFQSEPEDASQ

-67 LLANEMEAVLKM
+67 LLANEMEAVLKT
-79 LLRGP
+79 LLREP
-84 SAGVTDACEALELTM
+84 SAGVADACEALELTM
-99 LALPSY
+99 LALPNY
-105 VRDLLDGNDDT
+105 VRDLLDGCDDT
-116 LAQLVAQVNELRAVR
+116 LAQLIEQVNELRAVR
-131 AEPLISATSLFMPK
+131 AEPLISATTLFMPK
-145 VALLNPLVPTDVDSE
+145 VTLLNPLAPTAVDNE

-198 LFNAHPLA
+198 LFNTDSLA
-206 PLWRVASVFFIALV
+206 PLWRVASAFFTALV
-220 ENNISQSTAT
+220 DNNISQSAAT
-230 RTLLWELDKTMGRLL
+230 RTLLWELDKAMGRLL
-245 RVEEPGSQCED
+245 RLEGPGSQCED

-270 ESSALMTLKEEFA
+270 ESPALKVIKEEFA
-283 LGQAFPS
+283 LDQAFPS

-298 VVQTRLDSSVVTVL
+298 ALQTRLDGTVVAAL
-312 SDTLSAEITSLIDT
+312 SDTLSAEIASL
-326 VDAFESAEQI
+326 VDDVETFESTEQV
-336 DQNKLAKIKLSTE
+336 DQNKLAEIKLATE

-362 LSQSLLEVAGVAGQ
+362 LSQSLLEVAGLAAQ
-376 ALANSSGELPTG
+376 AVANSSGELPTA

-402 AENYDDAP
+402 AENYDDTP
-410 IASDLLSETA
+410 LASDLLSETA

-451 QWDAQFLLD
+451 QWDAQFLTD

-469 GAVDVIGLKRVAL
+469 GAVEVIGLKRVAL
-482 IVEQLGNYITRH
+482 IVEQLGSYITHH
-494 LLHGEQPPE
+494 LLHSEQPPE
-503 WSQLDAL
+503 WSDLDAL

-524 DKGREGEQHDMLRRT
+524 DKGREGEQHDMLRLT

-545 LGFDVESPAAD
+545 LGFDVEPPVAD
-556 VDSEVE
+556 VGGEVE
-562 LDADTPELDSA
+562 LDVDTPEPDST
-573 EAAGE
+573 EGENEDE
-578 DDDEIDP
+578 DDIDP
-585 EIKEIFIEEAEEV
+585 EIKEIFIEEAQEV
-598 LAELEINYPAW
+598 LAELETNYPGW

-649 NMLNKILDNSGAVV
+649 NMLNKILDNSGAAV
-663 PETAELLDISLSF
+663 PETAELLDISLSL

-696 SLISVAEALTKGESV
+696 DLISAVQALTKGEPV
-711 TMPQSEEQPVELE
+711 VMPQLEEPHVELE
-724 NLEALD
+724 NLEELD
-730 ESLLDS
+730 VGLLDS
-736 MVVEELEGLV
+736 VAAEELEGLA
-746 EFDNSAEIQPVVE
+746 ELENSADIQPVVE

-766 AYIDTLANFLEN
+766 SYIDTLANFLED
-778 FQQPHEGSRL
+778 FQHPHEGSRL

-810 AVQALAKTLEDFL
+810 AVQELAKTFEDFL
-823 AELFARGQNVSSS
+823 TELFARGQSVGLS
-836 IIILLL
+836 IVTLLL
-842 QGVEQLRATLARLEA
+842 EGVDQLRATLARLEA

-867 ECRSRVEHTR
+867 EYRSRVELART
-877 IQWKAQ
+877 QWQEQ
-883 KANGLAPKS
+883 KANSLAPKG
-892 LARVQQLMVTGLDNL
+892 LARVQQLMVTGLDNV

-930 VVSELMELG
+930 VVSELVELG

-951 ALCDEFARTLGNQ
+951 ALCDELVRTLGNL
-964 TDSGEGLNDDA
+964 TDSGEGLNEDA
-975 LRVCKAAHELL
+975 LRVSKTAHELL

-1002 PADLL
+1002 PADLF

-1013 VIVPAE
+1013 VAM
-1019 TPVIDLT
+1019 PVEAQAIDIT
-1026 LGVAEAAPQ
+1026 LDVTEAVPQ
-1035 QAMSAD
+1035 QAISAD

-1048 GEVHDPDALPFFLE
+1048 GEVHDPDALPFFIE

-1067 LENIENALQAWRGEP
+1067 LEDIENALQAWRDEP

-1097 LKGGARV
+1097 LKGGARM

-1116 LEARILREES
+1116 LEALILREQG
-1126 QLASGEAG
+1126 QLASGEAEM
-1134 VFDQLFARYDELV
+1134 FDQLFARYDELV
-1147 SVLDKVKSGDEIPA
+1147 NILERVKSGDAIPT
-1161 AEEPPVLEPE
+1161 AEALPVLEPE
-1171 LELKPELELE
+1171 LEPE
-1181 PESPLPVETLAVE
+1181 PEIAPEPPLSVETPAV
-1194 FQAAPEASE
+1194 PEISE
-1203 PAAQQSVSGEELASR
+1203 PAPQQPMSADELASR

-1232 LEEADGLLEDIEN
+1232 LEEVDGLLEDIEN
-1245 ALQIWRDEPSD
+1245 AMQVWRDEPSD
-1256 ISQGETLNRI
+1256 VSQGETLNRV

-1289 ETLILREENQLES
+1289 ETLILREESQLTS
-1302 GEAGVFDRLFAHYDE
+1302 GETGVFDQLFARYDE

-1323 WLKSGVIPAAQEPLA
+1323 RLKSGDAIPAVEELEASDIA
-1338 LGITAVAEL
+1338 AVAEL
-1347 EPLVEPL
+1347 EPVLEPL
-1354 ASSASPEVPEEVLE
+1354 ESSASLEVPEEVTEEILQEVLE
-1368 VESFADEVPE
+1368 VEAFAAEAHE
-1378 DKALEGEVPKV
+1378 NNALEDDVH
-1389 AKEEA
+1389 KEES
-1394 INIGADMAVSPE
+1394 INAGADAAELLEPASAAPE
-1406 PVSAE
+1406 PA
-1411 SEQVLDL
+1411 LDL
-1418 PAVTL
+1418 PAATMAA
-1423 PTPEP
+1423 PEP
-1428 AVQPA
+1428 AAQPA
-1433 ARAKPGV
+1433 ARAKPAV
-1440 TVQESVKI
+1440 AVQESVKI

-1454 DLVNLAGEAS
+1454 NLVNLAGEAS

-1476 SALALDEMEE
+1476 SAAALDEMEE

-1512 IESSQNADFDPLEL
+1512 IESSQSTDFDPLEL

-1611 LSDIEGE
+1611 LNNIEGE

-1639 DHGIESAEQRLAAGK
+1639 DHGIESTEQRLAAGK
-1654 PSEGNISLS
+1654 PDEGNISLS

-1684 AAIRDKAINQRMIT
+1684 AAIRDKAINKRMIT
-1698 ADTQATDSELLRLIF
+1698 ADTQATDNELLRLIF
-1713 QPGFSTAATVSQVSG
+1713 QPGFSTATTVSQVSG

-1748 IDSTLGEGVEFT
+1748 IESTLGEGVEFT

-1770 KALLVKEGASIYAL
+1770 KALLIKESESTYAL
-1784 PLNSIVGVTQL
+1784 PLSSIVGVTQL
-1795 NAEELDVLHS
+1795 SAEELDVLHS

-1816 DYQLCALGSLLH
+1816 NYQLCALGSLLH
-1828 GGREAATVAT
+1828 GEQESPAPAT
-1838 GKAVMIL
+1838 GKAVMVL
-1845 VEVDHYRYAVQVE
+1845 VEVDHYRYAVHVD

-1871 GAQFSDVRGVAGAT
+1871 GAPFSNVRGVAGAT

-1897 LPSLLRSKGEI
+1897 LPSLLRLKGER
-1908 SILEAPV
+1908 SILEGPE
-1915 QADDSLRGRSFETP
+1915 QANDPLLGSSFEAP
-1929 ASVSLAPKTIMVVD
+1929 ASVSSGPKTIMVVD

-1961 RVITAKDG
+1961 RVVTAKDG
-1969 IEATDMLA
+1969 IEATDILA

-2002 RESEA
+2002 RESEV

-2027 ATSLGV
+2027 ARSLGV

-2057 SA
+2057 IA